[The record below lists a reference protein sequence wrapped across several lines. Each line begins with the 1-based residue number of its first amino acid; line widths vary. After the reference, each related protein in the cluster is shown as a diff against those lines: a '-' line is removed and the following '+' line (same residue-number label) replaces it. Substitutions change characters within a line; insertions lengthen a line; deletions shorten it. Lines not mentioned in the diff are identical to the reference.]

1 MSEGELVF
9 RIVRSPHAAATDGS
23 ARIPIKMTGL
33 RSFLRN
39 FTASA
44 VREHLR
50 SQVESSR
57 SSPELTPN
65 EVELVRFVRQGSFDW
80 DAFLAEHSDG

>member
-23 ARIPIKMTGL
+23 ARIPIEMTGL